1 MFHFGVFYN
10 IVMSVIKIVKKKLF
24 FLIEI
29 VRRLNIVINMD
40 NKVRNVDLIEKEY
53 NTGSWLNFN
62 SYFDSIKTAPFT
74 VEDILFPKNS
84 TNYKVNTDIPK
95 LRVTESLVV
104 LDETQY
110 LKFKSMKLAS
120 IFSSKDSN
128 ILELG
133 SGYGWNLI
141 SLRYHGFTG
150 KLYGIDISPNAVQ
163 LCNKISDYLK
173 LSIKAQVL
181 DIKYVKKDSIDTSLF
196 DIVLVYQVLEQL
208 PEDIE
213 AILYNIVHSFPNK
226 KFFLI
231 ESASEL
237 FPKSL
242 SDILTRVYVKKQNY
256 QNTVLKYLRK
266 LENEGLIFNF
276 GFQRYRCSSKFGH
289 ENIIIRF
296 DT

>member
-1 MFHFGVFYN
+1 
-10 IVMSVIKIVKKKLF
+10 
-24 FLIEI
+24 
-29 VRRLNIVINMD
+29 
-40 NKVRNVDLIEKEY
+40 
-53 NTGSWLNFN
+53 
-62 SYFDSIKTAPFT
+62 
-74 VEDILFPKNS
+74 
-84 TNYKVNTDIPK
+84 
-95 LRVTESLVV
+95 V

-110 LKFKSMKLAS
+110 LKFKSKKLAS
-120 IFSSKDSN
+120 IFSSRDSN

-150 KLYGIDISPNAVQ
+150 ELYGIDISPTAVQ
-163 LCNKISDYLK
+163 LCNEISDHLK
-173 LSIKAQVL
+173 LAIKAQVL
-181 DIKYVKKDSIDTSLF
+181 DIKYIKKDSIDTSLF
-196 DIVLVYQVLEQL
+196 DIILIYQVLEQL

-213 AILYNIVHSFPNK
+213 AILYNIVHLFPNK

-242 SDILTRVYVKKQNY
+242 SDILTRIYIKKQNY
-256 QNTVLKYLRK
+256 QNTVLKNLRK

-276 GFQRYRCSSKFGH
+276 GFQRYRCSGKYGH
-289 ENIIIRF
+289 ENIIIKF